1 MAGPVLQA
9 TARLNDGVSSTL
21 RNMITQTNALMTQF
35 ERMDR
40 VMRNLGTGNRGVRQL
55 TQELEASNRRIQRLE
70 QRAND
75 LAIRFRTATQQV
87 TAMGERLSATEEEV
101 KGLIARV
108 EELEKKMEEIT
119 GHQKKFKVG
128 ISNTNSS
135 MRQLLS
141 TVMSIATIYAGIR
154 TAKWVM
160 GESDQYVSTQ
170 ARLEMINDNLRTQE
184 ELQNAI
190 FNAARRSRAEYDSF
204 AESTAKL
211 GLLAGDAFANNDE
224 LIYFMETMQKAF
236 KVSGASASE
245 SINAMYQLT
254 QAMAAGKL
262 QGDEFRSIMENAPM
276 LADSIEQY
284 MKNAGVKG
292 VMKDWSRDGLITS
305 DVIKAAL
312 FNAADDINT
321 KFATLPMTFG
331 DLWNQMGTTATQI
344 FAPLWERINGSIND
358 SVSGER
364 FNGIT
369 QTLYTAAIY
378 ANNFFTQMQL
388 LGQSSAPLIVRI
400 KNEFGDVA
408 HSIFSANGLLGTMT
422 NTLSKMARSK
432 GAAQFFTILA
442 KGANGLTKSLEL
454 AIGAFGWMSENF
466 QLFLPILGSM
476 IVGFT
481 TFKIVNGAIHPIVMG
496 VSNGI
501 SLMHGNMTALT
512 ASTTAATAAQ
522 NGLNLA
528 LKANPYIFVAS
539 AIMSVVVA
547 LNALGNEIF
556 KVNKIAGLASSS
568 TAIGGI
574 SYEAIQRSK
583 QTGES
588 YATSQA
594 KIDNEKQHAE
604 IAEEQ
609 RKIIEKNEKKI
620 ARLEAKEKD
629 KTSTYW
635 QYENREKDQAMIAKH
650 ERELSEARAN
660 KNKAQAAISQS
671 WVTMR
676 LANNELTNMEKAYQ
690 AVQSDID
697 SLMEN
702 DISVGDDTPTLENI
716 AADTSRIADSVD
728 ISKENLQYMRDN
740 AERETINRFTT
751 AEIKVDMTNNNNITN
766 QNDVDGLMTA
776 FGIRL
781 REELDATAER
791 SYQF

>member
-87 TAMGERLSATEEEV
+87 TAMEERLSATEEEV

-312 FNAADDINT
+312 FNTADDINA

-344 FAPLWERINGSIND
+344 FAPLWERINGSMND

-364 FNGIT
+364 FNGIA
-369 QTLYTAAIY
+369 QTLHTAAIY

-454 AIGAFGWMSENF
+454 VIGAFGWMSENF

-481 TFKIVNGAIHPIVMG
+481 TFKIVNGTIQPIVLG
-496 VSNGI
+496 VANGI

-539 AIMSVVVA
+539 AIMSVVA
-547 LNALGNEIF
+547 ALGSLVAGIS
-556 KVNKIAGLASSS
+556 KVNKAAGLAAESQ
-568 TAIGGI
+568 AIGGI
-574 SYEAIQRSK
+574 TYEAIELSK
-583 QTGES
+583 KMGYSYSTSQSLLDMKEQMETKDKELRDENKKYQSLLDELNRRTDPNGYIKENIKDAEHYVGYSKSQLES
-588 YATSQA
+588 Y
-594 KIDNEKQHAE
+594 I
-604 IAEEQ
+604 
-609 RKIIEKNEKKI
+609 
-620 ARLEAKEKD
+620 
-629 KTSTYW
+629 
-635 QYENREKDQAMIAKH
+635 
-650 ERELSEARAN
+650 
-660 KNKAQAAISQS
+660 
-671 WVTMR
+671 
-676 LANNELTNMEKAYQ
+676 ANNEELSRRNTITSITAMNSMKETERAYKA
-690 AVQSDID
+690 AQSGID

-751 AEIKVDMTNNNNITN
+751 AEIKVDMTNNNNITS

>member
-87 TAMGERLSATEEEV
+87 TAMEERLSATEEEV

-344 FAPLWERINGSIND
+344 FAPLWERINGSMND

-364 FNGIT
+364 FNGIA
-369 QTLYTAAIY
+369 QTLHTAAIY
-378 ANNFFTQMQL
+378 ANNFFTQVQL
-388 LGQSSAPLIVRI
+388 LGQSAALLIGRI

-432 GAAQFFTILA
+432 GAAQFFTSLA

-496 VSNGI
+496 VANGI
-501 SLMHGNMTALT
+501 SLMHGNMTGLT

-539 AIMSVVVA
+539 AIMSVVA
-547 LNALGNEIF
+547 ALGFLVAGIS
-556 KVNKIAGLASSS
+556 KVNKAAGLAAESQ
-568 TAIGGI
+568 AIGGI
-574 SYEAIQRSK
+574 TYEAIELSK
-583 QTGES
+583 KMGYSYSTSQSLLDMKEQMETTDKELRDENKKYQSLLDELNRRTDPNGYIKENIKDAEHYVGYSKSQLES
-588 YATSQA
+588 Y
-594 KIDNEKQHAE
+594 I
-604 IAEEQ
+604 
-609 RKIIEKNEKKI
+609 
-620 ARLEAKEKD
+620 
-629 KTSTYW
+629 
-635 QYENREKDQAMIAKH
+635 
-650 ERELSEARAN
+650 
-660 KNKAQAAISQS
+660 
-671 WVTMR
+671 
-676 LANNELTNMEKAYQ
+676 ANNEELIRRNTITSITAMNSMKETERAYKA
-690 AVQSDID
+690 AQSGID
-697 SLMEN
+697 GLMEN
-702 DISVGDDTPTLENI
+702 DISVGAGTPTLENI

>member
-40 VMRNLGTGNRGVRQL
+40 VMRNLGTGNRGIRQL

-75 LAIRFRTATQQV
+75 LSSRFRTATQQV
-87 TAMGERLSATEEEV
+87 TAMEERLSATEEEM

-154 TAKWVM
+154 AAKWVM

-170 ARLEMINDNLRTQE
+170 SRLEMINDNLRTQE

-204 AESTAKL
+204 AASTAKL

-305 DVIKAAL
+305 DVIKTAL
-312 FNAADDINT
+312 FNTADDINA

-344 FAPLWERINGSIND
+344 FAPLWERINGSMND

-364 FNGIT
+364 FNGIA
-369 QTLYTAAIY
+369 QTLHTAAIY

-454 AIGAFGWMSENF
+454 VIGAFGWMSENF

-481 TFKIVNGAIHPIVMG
+481 TFKIVNGTIQPIVLG
-496 VSNGI
+496 VANGI

-539 AIMSVVVA
+539 AIMSVVA
-547 LNALGNEIF
+547 ALGSLVAGIS
-556 KVNKIAGLASSS
+556 KVNKAAGLAAESQ
-568 TAIGGI
+568 AIGGI
-574 SYEAIQRSK
+574 TYEAIELSK
-583 QTGES
+583 KMGYSYSTSQSLLDMKEQMETKDKELRDENKKYQSLLDELNRRTDPNGYIKENIKDAEHYVGYSKSQLES
-588 YATSQA
+588 Y
-594 KIDNEKQHAE
+594 I
-604 IAEEQ
+604 
-609 RKIIEKNEKKI
+609 
-620 ARLEAKEKD
+620 
-629 KTSTYW
+629 
-635 QYENREKDQAMIAKH
+635 
-650 ERELSEARAN
+650 
-660 KNKAQAAISQS
+660 
-671 WVTMR
+671 
-676 LANNELTNMEKAYQ
+676 ANNEELSRRNTITSITAMNSMKETERAYKA
-690 AVQSDID
+690 AQSGID